1 MWFIIS
7 VILHGIL
14 LLGGIFHWKN
24 YELTAKESPV
34 AKVNMS
40 FSVNRES
47 KSQKITPKKAE
58 VTPENK
64 TQIEKKVEK
73 KPEEKSQKKIK
84 KVERIKEKVQ
94 KNKQTEKPEEKNET
108 AQNSTETHSESEETA
123 KVKNFSMEGV
133 TEISEGVYAA
143 KNQGIQGLKYEIL
156 FQQDPE
162 YPEIGKKLGYRKTVE
177 VKVRFLVG
185 YNGKIEEIKFY
196 GEDLGMDFRG
206 EVEKALK
213 KWEFSPVTLKE
224 KKIKMYFYK
233 AFVFNQ
239 I

>member
-1 MWFIIS
+1 MS
-7 VILHGIL
+7 VILHGML

-24 YELTAKESPV
+24 YEVTAKESPV

-47 KSQKITPKKAE
+47 KSQKIIVEKAE

-64 TQIEKKVEK
+64 TQVEKKVEK
-73 KPEEKSQKKIK
+73 KPKEKNQKKIK
-84 KVERIKEKVQ
+84 KVEKAKEKAKEKV
-94 KNKQTEKPEEKNET
+94 EEKKVEEKIESE
-108 AQNSTETHSESEETA
+108 QNSSETHSKAQETP
-123 KVKNFSMEGV
+123 KVEDFSMEGV
-133 TEISEGVYAA
+133 MEISEGVYAA
-143 KNQGIQGLKYEIL
+143 KNQGIEGLRYEIL

-177 VKVRFLVG
+177 IKVRFLVG
-185 YNGKIEEIKFY
+185 YDGKIEEIKYY
-196 GEDLGMDFRG
+196 GEDLGMGFRG

-213 KWEFSPVTLKE
+213 KWKFSPVTLKE